1 MDLEAYFSSV
11 KGTGILATCDS
22 EGNVDAAIYAKPYI
36 IQEDVIAFSMMQR
49 LSYMNTQSNPKATYV
64 FIENGPGYLGRRF
77 YLTKTSE
84 ETNPETIKQ
93 LKETHGIH
101 TTPADEP
108 RHMVYF
114 QVNNICPLIGDTFEE
129 Q

>member
-11 KGTGILATCDS
+11 KGTGVLATSDS
-22 EGNVDAAIYAKPYI
+22 QGNVDAAIYAKPYI
-36 IQEDVIAFSMMQR
+36 VQKDVIAFSMMQR

-64 FIENGPGYLGRRF
+64 FIENGPGYLGRRL

-84 ETNPETIKQ
+84 ETNPEMIKQ
-93 LKETHGIH
+93 LRKTHNIQ
-101 TTPADEP
+101 TTPTEEI

-114 QVNNICPLIGDTFEE
+114 RVENICPLIGDSFEE